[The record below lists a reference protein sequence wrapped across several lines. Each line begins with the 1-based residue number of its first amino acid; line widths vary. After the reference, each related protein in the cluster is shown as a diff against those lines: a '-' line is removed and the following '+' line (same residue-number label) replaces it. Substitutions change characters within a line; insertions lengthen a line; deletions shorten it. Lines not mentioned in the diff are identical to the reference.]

1 MRKLILLLSCI
12 LAFSAQAQN
21 DQWVSTWGTA
31 TQLAMDPSL
40 NFVRPPPAEK
50 TAENAAPAAKPP
62 ANPPPS
68 PIPPVPTEL
77 NDQTVRMVVRSS
89 VAGERVRLQFANA
102 QGMAPVH
109 FGAVHVAL
117 HGKGAAI
124 DAGSDKVVTFGGQ
137 ASVILHP
144 GSLVVSDPVD
154 LPVAALTE
162 LAVSVYLPQVTDART
177 THALGL
183 NTTYITKGNNVGA
196 STLTD
201 ADTNRS
207 YFWLTGVE
215 VQAAANAGTIIAF
228 GDSITD
234 GFSTTPD
241 QHREWPALLAQ
252 RLQANSDTAQLGVI
266 NMGISG
272 NRILR
277 TVTGV
282 SALARF
288 DRDVL
293 ARSGVRWIILLEGI
307 NDINFTALPGS
318 PESEH
323 ATAEAIIGGL
333 SQLVDRAHAH
343 GIKVMGATL
352 TPMGGLWLFNEKTE
366 AMRQQVNQWIR
377 TSGKYDALVDF
388 DAATRDPAKPTHM
401 KPAHNSGDNIHPN
414 DAGNTAMAEAIDLA
428 VFNSK

>member
-1 MRKLILLLSCI
+1 MRKLLFLLSAMFA
-12 LAFSAQAQN
+12 LGVQAQT
-21 DQWVSTWGTA
+21 DHWVSSWGAA
-31 TQLAMDPSL
+31 TQLAMDPQL
-40 NFVRPPPAEK
+40 NFVRPPPRE
-50 TAENAAPAAKPP
+50 EAPATAAQAARPP
-62 ANPPPS
+62 ANPPAS

-77 NDQTVRMVVRSS
+77 SNQSVRMIVRSS
-89 VAGERVRLQFANA
+89 VAGDSVRLQFANA
-102 QGMAPVH
+102 QGMPPVK

-124 DAGSDKVVTFGGQ
+124 VPGSDKPVTFGGQ
-137 ASVILHP
+137 ASVTLHP
-144 GSLVVSDPVD
+144 GSLVVSDPVVM
-154 LPVAALTE
+154 PVPALTE
-162 LAVSVYLPQVTDART
+162 LAVSVYLSERTDART

-183 NTTYITKGNNVGA
+183 NTTWISKGNTVA
-196 STLTD
+196 AATL
-201 ADTNRS
+201 ADTETNRS

-215 VQAAANAGTIIAF
+215 VRAPANAGTIIAF

-234 GFSTTPD
+234 GFSTSPD

-252 RLQANSDTAQLGVI
+252 RLQANKSTAHLGVI

-272 NRILR
+272 NRVLR

-293 ARSGVRWIILLEGI
+293 ARSGVRWIVLLEGI

-318 PESEH
+318 PDSEH
-323 ATAEAIIGGL
+323 ATAESIIGGL

-377 TSGKYDALVDF
+377 SSGKYDAVVDF

-401 KPAHNSGDNIHPN
+401 KAEHNSGDNIHPN
-414 DAGNTAMAEAIDLA
+414 DAGNAAMADAIDLR
-428 VFNSK
+428 VFTR